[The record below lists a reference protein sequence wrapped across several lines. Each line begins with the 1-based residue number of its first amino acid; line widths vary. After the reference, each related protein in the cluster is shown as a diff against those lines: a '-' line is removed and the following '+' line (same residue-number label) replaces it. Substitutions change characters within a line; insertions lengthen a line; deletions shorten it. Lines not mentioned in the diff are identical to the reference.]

1 MQAAKELKKDT
12 HEFKLKVANMRTTS
26 WQFTNLDD
34 KLSALR
40 TKAENANISNEI
52 IDLAINAVKTVNTK
66 TIKGE

>member
-1 MQAAKELKKDT
+1 
-12 HEFKLKVANMRTTS
+12 MRTTS